1 MWMPCRWRH
10 MMGCHVG
17 GGTWTWGDPDVRDR
31 WPLVTEP
38 WGQGGQIARPRSR
51 KHLNITGS
59 SKRKASIGNQE
70 KVLIWKHESSV
81 VDNISYTSMN
91 FEIRSFISCLG
102 NQCGGE
108 LSHFHRVLFVC
119 GMTKVNLRCNIPIQK
134 WMLHW
139 GQKVSQNCQDSRE
152 RPSCALL
159 SSREYLKQK

>member
-1 MWMPCRWRH
+1 MWMWRH

-51 KHLNITGS
+51 KHLNITGRS
-59 SKRKASIGNQE
+59 RRKASIGNQE

-81 VDNISYTSMN
+81 VNIPSYKGTN
-91 FEIRSFISCLG
+91 FEILRIFYIICMLG
-102 NQCGGE
+102 NQCRGE
-108 LSHFHRVLFVC
+108 LSNFLLVLFVC
-119 GMTKVNLRCNIPIQK
+119 GMTKVNLRCKIAIPK